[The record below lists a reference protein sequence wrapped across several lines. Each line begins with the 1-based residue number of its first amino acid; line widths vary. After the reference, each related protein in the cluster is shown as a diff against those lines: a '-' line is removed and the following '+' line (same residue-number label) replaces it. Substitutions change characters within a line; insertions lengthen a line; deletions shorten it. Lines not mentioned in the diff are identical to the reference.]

1 MTAAAAH
8 KLVRLRTRR
17 EQYVARLRLLDRASA
32 LVERNLADLQSLWE
46 LDQLLINAAIAG
58 NAREVARRLREGA
71 DPDARDADG
80 DPVLLLAA
88 SRDGNLA
95 VVRELLAAGADVN
108 APDALGNTPLIAAVR
123 DENLAIVK
131 ELTRG
136 GAELDVSNLDG
147 DTPLTNAATWGAR
160 KVVRHLLSAG
170 ADPALRDGNG
180 LSAAELA
187 TQQGHLKLAAILSP
201 R

>member
-1 MTAAAAH
+1 MTAAATH

-17 EQYVARLRLLDRASA
+17 EQYVARLRLLDRTSA
-32 LVERNLADLQSLWE
+32 LVERNLADLESLWE
-46 LDQLLINAAIAG
+46 LDQLLLSAAVSGSAT
-58 NAREVARRLREGA
+58 EVARRLKEGA

-88 SRDGNLA
+88 SRNGNLA
-95 VVRELLAAGADVN
+95 VVRELLGAGADVN
-108 APDALGNTPLIAAVR
+108 ARDAMGNTPLIVAVR
-123 DENLAIVK
+123 DENLGIVQR
-131 ELTRG
+131 LTSS
-136 GAELDVSNLDG
+136 GAEINVSNLDG

-160 KVVRHLLSAG
+160 NVVRHLLSEG
-170 ADPALRDGNG
+170 ADPAMRDGNG

-187 TQQGHLKLAAILSP
+187 SQQGHLKLAVMLLP